1 MYRFFWLIISLVSF
15 TSCKDFMVEKLEL
28 SQLQSERLSEID
40 WDVVDGLPIP
50 PGCNALENAQAFSPC
65 LMNFMRQSLVVDQQL
80 LRNLRTEFG
89 DTLHL
94 NLVVDTN
101 GAVQLGF
108 RVKHNKIESSK
119 EDLMT
124 QFESLISTEPWIP
137 GIKRGVP
144 VQVAFDYDLVLKD
157 AN

>member
-1 MYRFFWLIISLVSF
+1 
-15 TSCKDFMVEKLEL
+15 MVEKLEL
-28 SQLQSERLSEID
+28 SQLQLERLSEID

-50 PGCNALENAQAFSPC
+50 PGCTAVENSQAFSPC

-89 DTLHL
+89 DTLYL

-101 GAVQLGF
+101 GVVQLGF
-108 RVKHNKIESSK
+108 RVKQNKLGGSK
-119 EDLMT
+119 GDLLT
-124 QFESLISTEPWIP
+124 QFESLISSEPWAP

-157 AN
+157 AE